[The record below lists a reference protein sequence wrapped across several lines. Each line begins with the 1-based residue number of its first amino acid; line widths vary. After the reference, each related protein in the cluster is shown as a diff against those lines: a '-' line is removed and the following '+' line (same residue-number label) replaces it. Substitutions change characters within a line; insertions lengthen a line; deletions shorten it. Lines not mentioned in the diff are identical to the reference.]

1 MKPYIW
7 KGNILKD
14 IIYFDL
20 ETQKLAREVGGWS
33 NIHLMKLAVA
43 VTYSRKEEEYCVYLE
58 EDVGK
63 LIEQLKT
70 ADLIVGFNIKRF
82 DFAVIAP
89 YTSMS
94 LQELQK
100 LPALDMLNDIYRKL
114 GFRVSLDALASAT
127 LNETKSADG
136 LQAVQW
142 YKEGELDLVIE
153 YCKRDVEVTKKLH
166 EYGCKYGHVSFV
178 NRRGAKQSV
187 PVNWVIDWEVKSNE

>member
-1 MKPYIW
+1 MM
-7 KGNILKD
+7 N

-20 ETQKLAREVGGWS
+20 ETQKSASEVGGWS

-43 VTYSRKEEEYCVYLE
+43 VTYSRKEDEYYVYLE
-58 EDVGK
+58 KDVEK

-70 ADLIVGFNIKRF
+70 ADLIIGFNIKKF
-82 DFAVIAP
+82 DFTVIAP

-94 LQELQK
+94 LQEFQR

-127 LNETKSADG
+127 LGETKSADG
-136 LQAVQW
+136 LQAVRW
-142 YKEGELDLVIE
+142 YKEGKIDLVIE
-153 YCKRDVEVTKKLH
+153 YCKRDVEVTRKLH

-178 NRRGAKQSV
+178 NRRGSKQRIY
-187 PVNWVIDWEVKSNE
+187 VNWGEIETAMP

>member
-1 MKPYIW
+1 MTNHILSW
-7 KGNILKD
+7 KGNILRD

-43 VTYSRKEEEYCVYLE
+43 VTYSRKADEYGVYLE

-82 DFAVIAP
+82 DFTVIAP

-100 LPALDMLNDIYRKL
+100 LPALDMLNDIYRNL

-127 LNETKSADG
+127 LSETKSADG

-142 YKEGELDLVIE
+142 YKEG
-153 YCKRDVEVTKKLH
+153 K
-166 EYGCKYGHVSFV
+166 
-178 NRRGAKQSV
+178 
-187 PVNWVIDWEVKSNE
+187 IDSYRIL